1 MTNVFTDIPETLPQE
16 IFQDIITTGLV
27 RIERIL
33 SQGHVS
39 PENGWYDQVE
49 HEWVIVLK
57 GKGIIEFEDGRQVA
71 LAQGDYFNIQA
82 HEKHRVIYTS
92 DSETTIWLAVFYQ

>member
-16 IFQDIITTGLV
+16 IFQDIITTGSV

-49 HEWVIVLK
+49 HEWVIVLQ
-57 GKGIIEFEDGRQVA
+57 GEGIIEFEDGRQVT
-71 LAQGDYFNIQA
+71 LDQGDYFNIQA